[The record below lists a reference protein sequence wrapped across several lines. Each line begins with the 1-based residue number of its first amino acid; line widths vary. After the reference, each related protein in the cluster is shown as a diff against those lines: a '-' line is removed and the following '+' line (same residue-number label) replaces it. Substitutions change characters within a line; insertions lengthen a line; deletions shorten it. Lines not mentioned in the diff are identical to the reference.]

1 MDGVFEFILELALE
15 IFAGIAEAIIPDH
28 FSKPKRVVITVFS
41 VLLGIVFC
49 ICLILGAAIFIIG
62 KDRILGL
69 VLFAL
74 GLGYIAFAIAIS
86 VKSQKKLDISEKL
99 SPITD
104 EIYKSTVY
112 PIYVKYRYRKLLTLT
127 YYTENGDGIIHSEK
141 NLLWFTNTERMC
153 EFCKEFKLNLD
164 YDDKEEIYTFDY
176 DEKISDP
183 IDFNEVLCN
192 WNLLNTMATSLKMEF
207 EGDKEKYSELYDL
220 LFRLCTPAEPTERT
234 TYEVGKKNVSTI
246 RKLFK
251 NIILYFNKFEYY
263 R

>member
-1 MDGVFEFILELALE
+1 LVAE
-15 IFAGIAEAIIPDH
+15 IFGGIIEGIFENLIPSSVSFKKRKALIIILTIAVCALIIAGICFICIAKYRILGII
-28 FSKPKRVVITVFS
+28 
-41 VLLGIVFC
+41 LLGISVVLTIVF
-49 ICLILGAAIFIIG
+49 IAVEKIIQKNAPDRMLALI
-62 KDRILGL
+62 
-69 VLFAL
+69 
-74 GLGYIAFAIAIS
+74 
-86 VKSQKKLDISEKL
+86 
-99 SPITD
+99 PITE
-104 EIYKSTVY
+104 EIYESKVY
-112 PIYVKYRYRKLLTLT
+112 PIHVKYRYRKLLTLT
-127 YYTENGDGIIHSEK
+127 YYTEKGDGIIHSEK
-141 NLLWFTNTERMC
+141 NLLWFTNVERIR

-164 YDDKEEIYTFDY
+164 YDDKEEICTFDY
-176 DEKISDP
+176 DENVSDP

-251 NIILYFNKFEYY
+251 NILLYFDKFEYY